1 MRAQRVIFTALP
13 QGFREGAHG
22 RVLALLVFVSPRLYT
37 DEGLPVSK
45 LSQFPDFVD
54 WPSTRLT
61 WAVQFDGHPPVPA
74 DVTGPAPGPAAWAAV
89 FSDNSY
95 VEPYRYQSFT
105 GRIARSYPHKVVRQY
120 VVDLYTKIAAV
131 SPESFPL
138 RQALVAAPSSPAGEL
153 NPIAF
158 GRTGSVAAGNLGP
171 DSEVQALGA
180 IDAFLNGN
188 LVARAADLDEM
199 AAASG
204 VTGPPVSPCS
214 RPSVS
219 FTRGRRPLRAAR
231 TVTSAPYPLPRRL
244 GLRCL
249 RAGSSPISS
258 TSTR

>member
-1 MRAQRVIFTALP
+1 MIFTALP

-120 VVDLYTKIAAV
+120 VVDLYAKIAAV

-138 RQALVAAPSSPAGEL
+138 RQALVAAPSSPAGKL

-158 GRTGSVAAGNLGP
+158 GRTGSVAAGTWRRQRGTGPGRHRCLLERQPVGAGSRPGRDGRRLRGNGPTGIALLQAKRFLYPRTPPPPGGTYSDLGP
-171 DSEVQALGA
+171 V
-180 IDAFLNGN
+180 
-188 LVARAADLDEM
+188 
-199 AAASG
+199 
-204 VTGPPVSPCS
+204 
-214 RPSVS
+214 
-219 FTRGRRPLRAAR
+219 
-231 TVTSAPYPLPRRL
+231 PLPRRL